1 MDDEMPTLRA
11 YLRACK
17 DTLEDLMLLLYQ
29 KTTNREDFDF
39 SSHSALR
46 TLYLS
51 SNGKKPMKVLH
62 DILSTVLSTTSSSQR
77 QVERILLQTPRW
89 QLENDGDA
97 WESLDTLFSSYV
109 AATKM
114 QPLQISPVVDAGEM
128 FEGSEGMV
136 IQRFPKLS
144 EPTTFESTFPFPKRT
159 GDRFNAMQQTDE
171 VVMSY
176 VDEVYG
182 RMKLF

>member
-1 MDDEMPTLRA
+1 
-11 YLRACK
+11 
-17 DTLEDLMLLLYQ
+17 
-29 KTTNREDFDF
+29 
-39 SSHSALR
+39 
-46 TLYLS
+46 
-51 SNGKKPMKVLH
+51 MKVLH

-77 QVERILLQTPRW
+77 QVIRILLQTPRW
-89 QLENDGDA
+89 QLKNDGDA

-109 AATKM
+109 PPMEM

-144 EPTTFESTFPFPKRT
+144 ELSTTAFESVFPFPERM
-159 GDRFNAMQQTDE
+159 GDRFTVVQQSDE

-182 RMKLF
+182 RMKVSQSYFIEI